1 MRKAIPLDRIYRIHR
16 IMILTQSRK
25 DAKELH
31 LDRIYPDKPGLLRS
45 RRNRIWDLPS
55 ASAGIS
61 ITFRLGKG
69 ETQREI
75 LNSKH

>member
-1 MRKAIPLDRIYRIHR
+1 VRKAIPLDAIDKIYT

-45 RRNRIWDLPS
+45 RRNRIYNS
-55 ASAGIS
+55 H
-61 ITFRLGKG
+61 RGKG

-75 LNSKH
+75 LTSKH